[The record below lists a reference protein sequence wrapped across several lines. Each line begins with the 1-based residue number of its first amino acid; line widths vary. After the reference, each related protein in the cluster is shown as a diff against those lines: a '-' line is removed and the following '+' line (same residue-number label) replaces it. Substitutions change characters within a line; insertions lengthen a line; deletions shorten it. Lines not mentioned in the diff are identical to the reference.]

1 MTTMKAIIANINI
14 CSEMNKFVDEDVEC
28 VKLVT
33 TPILRYLE
41 KVSGDAELSVKQR
54 VRLFKLLFQIRR
66 K

>member
-1 MTTMKAIIANINI
+1 MTTIKAITAKINSY
-14 CSEMNKFVDEDVEC
+14 SEMNDFVGETDSC

-41 KVSGDAELSVKQR
+41 KVFGDAELSVKQR
-54 VRLFKLLFQIRR
+54 VRLVRLLHQVHR

>member
-1 MTTMKAIIANINI
+1 MTTVKAITANINAY
-14 CSEMNKFVDEDVEC
+14 SEMNDFVDETDSC

-54 VRLFKLLFQIRR
+54 VRLVRLLHQVCR

>member
-1 MTTMKAIIANINI
+1 MTTIKAIAAKINSY
-14 CSEMNKFVDEDVEC
+14 SEMNDFVGETDSC

-54 VRLFKLLFQIRR
+54 VRLFKLLHQVRR